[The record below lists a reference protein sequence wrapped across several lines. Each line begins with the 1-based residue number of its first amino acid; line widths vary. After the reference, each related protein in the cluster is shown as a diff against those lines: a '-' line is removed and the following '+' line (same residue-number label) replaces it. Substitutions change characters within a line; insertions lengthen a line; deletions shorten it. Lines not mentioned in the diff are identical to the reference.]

1 MASLFSLFL
10 LPLHRDMKRIL
21 SILIIAFIC
30 AVALSDCHSEEL
42 RESSVITYASVVE
55 LTESCPAS
63 SMYINTSRQSS
74 SVPMARRVV
83 SQHKHCK
90 ITALAEQSQ
99 PKGYKHLYIRILQQ
113 SELSISNTE
122 SYIPIK
128 EYSYLIPS
136 VQANLKTDV

>member
-1 MASLFSLFL
+1 
-10 LPLHRDMKRIL
+10 MKRIL
-21 SILIIAFIC
+21 SILIFAFIC
-30 AVALSDCHSEEL
+30 AATLSDCHSEEL

-99 PKGYKHLYIRILQQ
+99 PKDISIYISGHYNNQNYLYSTLSLIYRLRNIRI
-113 SELSISNTE
+113 
-122 SYIPIK
+122 
-128 EYSYLIPS
+128 
-136 VQANLKTDV
+136 

>member
-1 MASLFSLFL
+1 MTSLFSLFL

-21 SILIIAFIC
+21 SILIFAFIC
-30 AVALSDCHSEEL
+30 AATLSDCHSEEL

-99 PKGYKHLYIRILQQ
+99 PKDISIYISGHYNNQNYLYSTLSLIYRLRNIRI
-113 SELSISNTE
+113 
-122 SYIPIK
+122 
-128 EYSYLIPS
+128 
-136 VQANLKTDV
+136 

>member
-1 MASLFSLFL
+1 MTSLFSLFL

-30 AVALSDCHSEEL
+30 AVALSDSHSEEL
-42 RESSVITYASVVE
+42 RESSATTYASVAE
-55 LTESCPAS
+55 LTESYPSS

-99 PKGYKHLYIRILQQ
+99 PKDISIYISGHYNNQNYLYSTLSLIYRLRNIRI
-113 SELSISNTE
+113 
-122 SYIPIK
+122 
-128 EYSYLIPS
+128 
-136 VQANLKTDV
+136 

>member
-1 MASLFSLFL
+1 
-10 LPLHRDMKRIL
+10 MKRIL

-30 AVALSDCHSEEL
+30 AVALSDSHSEEL
-42 RESSVITYASVVE
+42 RESSAITYASVAE
-55 LTESCPAS
+55 LTESYPSS

-99 PKGYKHLYIRILQQ
+99 PKDISIYISGHYNNQNYLYSTLSLIYRLRNIRI
-113 SELSISNTE
+113 
-122 SYIPIK
+122 
-128 EYSYLIPS
+128 
-136 VQANLKTDV
+136 

>member
-1 MASLFSLFL
+1 MTSLFSLFL

-21 SILIIAFIC
+21 SILIFAFIC
-30 AVALSDCHSEEL
+30 AATLSDCHSEEL

-55 LTESCPAS
+55 LTESCPSS

-90 ITALAEQSQ
+90 IAALAEQSQ
-99 PKGYKHLYIRILQQ
+99 QKDISIYISEYYNNQNYLYPTLSLIYRLRNIRI
-113 SELSISNTE
+113 
-122 SYIPIK
+122 
-128 EYSYLIPS
+128 
-136 VQANLKTDV
+136 

>member
-30 AVALSDCHSEEL
+30 AVALSDSHSEEL
-42 RESSVITYASVVE
+42 REPSAITYASVAE
-55 LTESCPAS
+55 LTESYPSS

-90 ITALAEQSQ
+90 IAALTEQSQ
-99 PKGYKHLYIRILQQ
+99 PKDISIYISEYYNNQNYLYSTLSLIYRLRNIRI
-113 SELSISNTE
+113 
-122 SYIPIK
+122 
-128 EYSYLIPS
+128 
-136 VQANLKTDV
+136 